1 VVIGV
6 LALQGDFREHARM
19 VRSLGVEVCLV
30 RFPEEVAS
38 VDGLIIPG
46 GESTTMGKLMVN
58 YGVDRAIID
67 RFASGRL
74 AIYGTCAGMIV
85 LAREIEGSP
94 VQPHLGLL
102 DVTVQRN
109 AFGRQKESS
118 EEDLE
123 VEGLDTP
130 LHALFIRAPV
140 IIRTGPSV
148 SVLARV
154 AQGPVYV
161 QQGRLL
167 ASSFHPELGGDT
179 RVHEQ
184 FLRLAEQRSNQE
196 V

>member
-1 VVIGV
+1 VVIGI

-19 VRSLGVEVCLV
+19 VRSLGVEVHLV
-30 RFPEEVAS
+30 RFPEEVES

-46 GESTTMGKLMVN
+46 GESTTMGKLMVK
-58 YGVDRAIID
+58 YGLDQAIVDRFDA
-67 RFASGRL
+67 GRL

-85 LAREIEGSP
+85 LAREIEGSQA
-94 VQPHLGLL
+94 QPHLGLL

-123 VEGLDTP
+123 IEGLDTP

-167 ASSFHPELGGDT
+167 ASSFHPELGSDT

-184 FLRLAEQRSNQE
+184 FLRLAEQSSNQE

>member
-1 VVIGV
+1 MVIGV
-6 LALQGDFREHARM
+6 LALQGDFREHASM
-19 VRSLGVEVCLV
+19 VRFLGVEVRLV
-30 RFPEEVAS
+30 RLPREIES

-46 GESTTMGKLMVN
+46 GESTTMGKLMVT
-58 YGVDRAIID
+58 YGVDRAIVD
-67 RFASGRL
+67 RFNAGRL

-85 LAREIEGSP
+85 LARDIEGNQ

-118 EEDLE
+118 EEDLKI
-123 VEGLDTP
+123 EGLDTP
-130 LHALFIRAPV
+130 LHALFIRSPV

-148 SVLARV
+148 RVLASV
-154 AQGPVYV
+154 TQGPVYV

-167 ASSFHPELGGDT
+167 ASSFHPELGSDT
-179 RVHEQ
+179 RVHEH
-184 FLRLAEQRSNQE
+184 FLRLAEQSSNQE

>member
-6 LALQGDFREHARM
+6 LALQGDFREHASMARF
-19 VRSLGVEVCLV
+19 LGVEVRLV
-30 RFPEEVAS
+30 RLPEEVES

-46 GESTTMGKLMVN
+46 GESTTMGKLMVK
-58 YGVDRAIID
+58 YGVDRAIVD
-67 RFASGRL
+67 RFDAGRL

-85 LAREIEGSP
+85 LAREIEGSQA
-94 VQPHLGLL
+94 QPHLGLL

-118 EEDLE
+118 EEDLGI
-123 VEGLDTP
+123 EGLDTP

-148 SVLARV
+148 KVLARV

-167 ASSFHPELGGDT
+167 ASSFHPELGSDT
-179 RVHEQ
+179 RVHEH
-184 FLRLAEQRSNQE
+184 FLRLAEQSSNQE

>member
-1 VVIGV
+1 MVIGV
-6 LALQGDFREHARM
+6 LALQGDFREHADM
-19 VRSLGVEVCLV
+19 VRFLGVEVRLV
-30 RFPEEVAS
+30 RLPEEVDL

-46 GESTTMGKLMVN
+46 GESTTMGKLMVK
-58 YGVDRAIID
+58 YGVDRAIVD
-67 RFASGRL
+67 RFNAGKL

-85 LAREIEGSP
+85 LARDIEGSQA
-94 VQPHLGLL
+94 QPHLELL

-118 EEDLE
+118 EEDLK
-123 VEGLDTP
+123 VQGLDTP

-140 IIRTGPSV
+140 IVRTGPSV
-148 SVLARV
+148 EVLARV

-167 ASSFHPELGGDT
+167 ASSFHPELGSDT
-179 RVHEQ
+179 RVHEH
-184 FLRLAEQRSNQE
+184 FLRLAEQSSNQE

>member
-1 VVIGV
+1 MVIGV
-6 LALQGDFREHARM
+6 LALQGDFREHASM
-19 VRSLGVEVCLV
+19 VRSLGVEVRLV
-30 RFPEEVAS
+30 RLPEEVES

-46 GESTTMGKLMVN
+46 GESTTMGKLMVK
-58 YGVDRAIID
+58 YGVDRGIID
-67 RFASGRL
+67 HFNAGRL

-85 LAREIEGSP
+85 LAWGIEGSQA
-94 VQPHLGLL
+94 QPHLGLL

-123 VEGLDTP
+123 IEGLDTP
-130 LHALFIRAPV
+130 LHALFIRSPV

-148 SVLARV
+148 KVLARV

-167 ASSFHPELGGDT
+167 ASSFHPELGSDT
-179 RVHEQ
+179 RVHEY
-184 FLRLAEQRSNQE
+184 FLRLAEQSSNQE

>member
-19 VRSLGVEVCLV
+19 VRFLGVEVCLV
-30 RFPEEVAS
+30 RLPEEVEL

-46 GESTTMGKLMVN
+46 GESTTMGKLMVK
-58 YGVDRAIID
+58 YGVDRAIVD
-67 RFASGRL
+67 RFNAGRL

-85 LAREIEGSP
+85 LAREIEGSQA
-94 VQPHLGLL
+94 QPHLGLL

-118 EEDLE
+118 EEDLGI
-123 VEGLDTP
+123 EGLDTP

-148 SVLARV
+148 NVLARV

-167 ASSFHPELGGDT
+167 ASSFHPELGSDT
-179 RVHEQ
+179 RVHEH
-184 FLRLAEQRSNQE
+184 FLQLAGQSSNQE